1 MPLSTSG
8 GRAYAGVRSVAREG
22 LFLPNFTRGVF
33 GVARSLLILFK
44 DGIGLCF
51 GNAFGLLARL
61 FVDDGECL
69 PSVLSRALRL
79 SVFGPHP
86 VGVLS
91 SRRANLSRCGRF
103 HLSSLPTSGLRAVGR
118 RRCTY
123 LFQLRFLGLGSR
135 LQAFHKTR
143 FFSGH
148 AFNPHFTLAVTS
160 RSAFADHV

>member
-1 MPLSTSG
+1 MLSTPVTAPEQAGLEAG
-8 GRAYAGVRSVAREG
+8 GTTHVCGSTARAG
-22 LFLPNFTRGVF
+22 LFLPKFTCGVF

-51 GNAFGLLARL
+51 GNAFDLLARP
-61 FVDDGECL
+61 FINDGESL

-79 SVFGPHP
+79 SVFGAHP

-103 HLSSLPTSGLRAVGR
+103 HLSSLPTSGLRAVRR

-123 LFQLRFLGLGSR
+123 LFQLRFLGLER
-135 LQAFHKTR
+135 VALRTCAWYD
-143 FFSGH
+143 
-148 AFNPHFTLAVTS
+148 P
-160 RSAFADHV
+160 